1 MKKLI
6 ITIVLVVL
14 TLNTVN
20 AQIKN
25 PVLHSNVKVHKINPG
40 VKINNIKNIST
51 ADLHKLKLPI
61 VSITEAQKNAKP
73 LKSWKI
79 TPMRLKDT
87 YLEVSSFF
95 GRGTKDLWEIN
106 SFPYVEGREVTK
118 WHAEFLWLKFRQ
130 SQNIEYRMKI
140 KLPGNNYRGSQLY
153 IQVNDFGAK
162 YPVDP
167 NDGTVNVTWTGNR
180 STPNASIA
188 IGQFVDQNTH
198 HDQRQPY
205 QTTRIEYV
213 LIDKISKL

>member
-1 MKKLI
+1 MKNLI
-6 ITIVLVVL
+6 TTIFVIVFITI
-14 TLNTVN
+14 TN
-20 AQIKN
+20 AQIKKPGLN
-25 PVLHSNVKVHKINPG
+25 TNINVHTISPGIKIS
-40 VKINNIKNIST
+40 NIKNIST
-51 ADLHKLKLPI
+51 ADLHKLKLPV
-61 VSITEAQKNAKP
+61 VSITEIQKNAKP

-118 WHAEFLWLKFRQ
+118 WNAEFLWLKFRQ
-130 SQNIEYRMKI
+130 SQYVEYRMRI
-140 KLPGNNYRGSQLY
+140 KLRGNNYRGAQLY

-167 NDGTVNVTWTGNR
+167 NNGTVNVTWIGNR
-180 STPNASIA
+180 STSNASIA
-188 IGQFVDQNTH
+188 IGQFVDQNPH

-205 QTTRIEYV
+205 ATTRIEYV
-213 LIDKISKL
+213 LIDKI